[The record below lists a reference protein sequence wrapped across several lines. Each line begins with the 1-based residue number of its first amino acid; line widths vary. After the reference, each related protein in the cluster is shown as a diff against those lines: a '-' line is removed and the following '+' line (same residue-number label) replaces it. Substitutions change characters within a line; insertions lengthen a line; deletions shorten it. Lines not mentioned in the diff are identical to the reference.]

1 MSEIKQTKPFSCLEE
16 EVFLNLQRTSD
27 LLRNHFQGTIKAEGL
42 TGAQYNILRILRGA
56 GETGLVC
63 REIGARM
70 ITKDP
75 DITRLLDRMEARGLV
90 MRTRDTKDRR
100 VIQTRI
106 TPAGL
111 DLLAS
116 LDEKVTSRH
125 QTLLGHLSVA
135 ELETLSAL
143 LEKARANPGETE

>member
-1 MSEIKQTKPFSCLEE
+1 M
-16 EVFLNLQRTSD
+16 
-27 LLRNHFQGTIKAEGL
+27 
-42 TGAQYNILRILRGA
+42 
-56 GETGLVC
+56 C

-116 LDEKVTSRH
+116 LDDKVTSRH

-143 LEKARANPGETE
+143 LEKARTKSSETE

>member
-16 EVFLNLQRTSD
+16 EVFLNLQRTTD

-56 GETGLVC
+56 GEAGLVC

-116 LDEKVTSRH
+116 LDDKVTSRH

-143 LEKARANPGETE
+143 LEKARTKSSETE